1 MASNPQLHLMTKLLN
16 IEGVTVKSYQ
26 IIENIG
32 ITIYLD
38 NSNKKAICPDCGK
51 KTDKLHQNHYYVVRD
66 LPLGEQKVYLQVNRR
81 QMRCEGCPKKFSED
95 LEFVKKTRTYT
106 ERLKKKILSEL
117 LESDVKNV
125 AQRNGVSEQEIET
138 MLKEWGKELSGQ
150 KPSGLKRLGIDEIA
164 LVKGQ
169 KNYCVVLVDIDK
181 KIIVGMLKN
190 RTQVELKKYLEAWG
204 EEVLEQIEEV
214 SIDMWKPYKNVSE
227 ALIPQAEVVADR
239 FHVMKQVN
247 EELDGARK
255 KIKKA
260 AEASKNNSEKAR
272 ILSGIKKSKY
282 VLLKNEE
289 TLTEIEKEK
298 LESVK
303 KVAPIL
309 HKMHQLKEEFI
320 QIFEAPKDWVEGLFS
335 LSDWLKDAISV
346 FPKSCRTI
354 IRWIGQ
360 IIAYFDRRTTQG
372 VVEGINNKLKLIK
385 RKGYGFRNFD
395 NFILR
400 SFLHW
405 HFAS

>member
-38 NSNKKAICPDCGK
+38 NNNKKAICPDCGQ

-66 LPLGEQKVYLQVNRR
+66 LPFGEQKVYLQVNRR

-125 AQRNGVSEQEIET
+125 AQRNGVSEQEVET
-138 MLKEWGKELSGQ
+138 MLKEWVKELSGQ

-190 RTQVELKKYLEAWG
+190 RTQVEVKKYLEAWG

-385 RKGYGFRNFD
+385 RKAYGFRNFD

>member
-38 NSNKKAICPDCGK
+38 NNNKKAICPDCGQ

-66 LPLGEQKVYLQVNRR
+66 LPFGEQKVYLQVNRR

-239 FHVMKQVN
+239 FQVMKQVN

-385 RKGYGFRNFD
+385 RKAYGFRNFD

>member
-1 MASNPQLHLMTKLLN
+1 MASNPQLYLMTKLLN

-38 NSNKKAICPDCGK
+38 NNNKKAICPDCGK
-51 KTDKLHQNHYYVVRD
+51 KTDKLHQNHYCVVRD
-66 LPLGEQKVYLQVNRR
+66 LPFGEQKVYLQVNRR
-81 QMRCEGCPKKFSED
+81 QMRCESCPKKFSED

-117 LESDVKNV
+117 LESDLKNV

-227 ALIPQAEVVADR
+227 ALMPQAEVVADR

-260 AEASKNNSEKAR
+260 AVALKNNSKKAR

-289 TLTEIEKEK
+289 TLTEIEKEQ

-303 KVAPIL
+303 KVAPTL

-385 RKGYGFRNFD
+385 RKAYGFRNFD

>member
-169 KNYCVVLVDIDK
+169 KNYCVVLVDLDK

-385 RKGYGFRNFD
+385 RKAYGFRNFD

>member
-16 IEGVTVKSYQ
+16 IEGVTVKNYQ

-38 NSNKKAICPDCGK
+38 NNNKKAICPDCGK

-66 LPLGEQKVYLQVNRR
+66 LPFGEQKVYLQVNRR

-95 LEFVKKTRTYT
+95 LGFVKKTRTYT

-117 LESDVKNV
+117 LESDLKNV

-181 KIIVGMLKN
+181 KIIIGMLKN

-204 EEVLEQIEEV
+204 EEVLEQIEAC

-227 ALIPQAEVVADR
+227 ALMPQAEVVADR

-260 AEASKNNSEKAR
+260 AVALKNNSKKAR
-272 ILSGIKKSKY
+272 ILSGIKKTKY
-282 VLLKNEE
+282 VLLKNEDH
-289 TLTEIEKEK
+289 LTEIEKEQ

-303 KVAPIL
+303 KVAPTL
-309 HKMHQLKEEFI
+309 HKMHQLKEEFR
-320 QIFEAPKDWVEGLFS
+320 QIFEAPKDWVEGLLS

-385 RKGYGFRNFD
+385 RKAYGFRNFD

>member
-38 NSNKKAICPDCGK
+38 NNNKKAICPDCGQ

-66 LPLGEQKVYLQVNRR
+66 LPFGEQKVYLQVNRR

-117 LESDVKNV
+117 LESDLKNV

-138 MLKEWGKELSGQ
+138 MLKEWGQELSGQ

-239 FHVMKQVN
+239 FQVMKQVN

-385 RKGYGFRNFD
+385 RKAYGFRNFD

>member
-38 NSNKKAICPDCGK
+38 NNNKKAICPDCGQ

-66 LPLGEQKVYLQVNRR
+66 LPFGEQKVYLQVNRR

-190 RTQVELKKYLEAWG
+190 RTQVEVKKYLEAWG

-227 ALIPQAEVVADR
+227 ALMPQAEVVADR

-260 AEASKNNSEKAR
+260 AVALKNNSEKAR

-289 TLTEIEKEK
+289 ALTEIEKYQ

-303 KVAPIL
+303 KVAPTL
-309 HKMHQLKEEFI
+309 QKMHQMKEEFR
-320 QIFEAPKDWVEGLFS
+320 QIFESSKDWVEGLLS

-346 FPKSCRTI
+346 FPKAVGQLLGGLEKLLRI
-354 IRWIGQ
+354 LIG
-360 IIAYFDRRTTQG
+360 G
-372 VVEGINNKLKLIK
+372 LLKELWKELIT
-385 RKGYGFRNFD
+385 N
-395 NFILR
+395 
-400 SFLHW
+400 
-405 HFAS
+405 

>member
-38 NSNKKAICPDCGK
+38 NNNKKAICPDCGQ

-66 LPLGEQKVYLQVNRR
+66 LPFGEQKVYLQVNRR

-117 LESDVKNV
+117 LESDITNV

-138 MLKEWGKELSGQ
+138 MLKEWGKELTGQ

-164 LVKGQ
+164 LFKGQ

-181 KIIVGMLKN
+181 KIIVGMVKN
-190 RTQVELKKYLEAWG
+190 RTQVEIQKYLEAWG
-204 EEVLEQIEEV
+204 EEVLDQIEEV

-227 ALIPQAEVVADR
+227 ALMPQAEVVADR

-247 EELDGARK
+247 EELDRARK

-260 AEASKNNSEKAR
+260 AVALKNNSEKDR
-272 ILSGIKKSKY
+272 LLSGIKKSKY
-282 VLLKNEE
+282 ILLKNEE
-289 TLTEIEKEK
+289 DLTDIEKK
-298 LESVK
+298 QLESVK
-303 KVAPIL
+303 KVAPTL
-309 HKMHQLKEEFI
+309 QKMHQMKEEFR
-320 QIFEAPKDWVEGLFS
+320 QIFESPKDWLEGLLS

-346 FPKSCRTI
+346 FPKSCGTI
-354 IRWIGQ
+354 IRWIGE

-385 RKGYGFRNFD
+385 RKAYGFRNFD

>member
-38 NSNKKAICPDCGK
+38 NNNKKAICPDCGK

-66 LPLGEQKVYLQVNRR
+66 LPFGEQKVYLQVNRR
-81 QMRCEGCPKKFSED
+81 QMRCEGCPKKISED

-169 KNYCVVLVDIDK
+169 KNYCVVLVDLDK

-385 RKGYGFRNFD
+385 RKAYGFRNFD

>member
-16 IEGVTVKSYQ
+16 IEGMTVKNYQ

-38 NSNKKAICPDCGK
+38 NNNKKAICPDCGK

-66 LPLGEQKVYLQVNRR
+66 LPWGEQKVYLQVNRR
-81 QMRCEGCPKKFSED
+81 QMRCESCPKKFSED

-138 MLKEWGKELSGQ
+138 MLKEWGRELSGQ

-190 RTQVELKKYLEAWG
+190 RTQVEIKKYLEAWG

-227 ALIPQAEVVADR
+227 ALMPQAEVVADR

-260 AEASKNNSEKAR
+260 AVALKNNSEKAR
-272 ILSGIKKSKY
+272 ILSGIKKTKY
-282 VLLKNEE
+282 VLLKNESH
-289 TLTEIEKEK
+289 LTEIEKEQ

-303 KVAPIL
+303 KVAPTL

-360 IIAYFDRRTTQG
+360 IIPYFDRRTTQG

-385 RKGYGFRNFD
+385 RKAYGFRNFD

>member
-38 NSNKKAICPDCGK
+38 NNNKKAICPDCGQ

-66 LPLGEQKVYLQVNRR
+66 LPFGEQKVYLQVNRR

-239 FHVMKQVN
+239 FQVMKQVN

-320 QIFEAPKDWVEGLFS
+320 QIFEAPKDGVEGLFS

-385 RKGYGFRNFD
+385 RKAYGFRNFD

>member
-38 NSNKKAICPDCGK
+38 NNNKKAICPDCGK

-66 LPLGEQKVYLQVNRR
+66 LPFGEQKVYLQVNRR

-150 KPSGLKRLGIDEIA
+150 KPSRLKRLGIDEIA

-181 KIIVGMLKN
+181 KIIVGMVKN
-190 RTQVELKKYLEAWG
+190 RTQVEIKKYLEAWG

-214 SIDMWKPYKNVSE
+214 SRDMWKPYKNVSE

-247 EELDGARK
+247 EELDAARK

-260 AEASKNNSEKAR
+260 AVALKNNSEKDR
-272 ILSGIKKSKY
+272 LLSGIKKSKY
-282 VLLKNEE
+282 ILLKNEE
-289 TLTEIEKEK
+289 DLTDIEKEQ

-303 KVAPIL
+303 KVAPTL
-309 HKMHQLKEEFI
+309 QKMPQMKEEFRR
-320 QIFEAPKDWVEGLFS
+320 IFEAPKDWLGRRFS
-335 LSDWLKDAISV
+335 
-346 FPKSCRTI
+346 
-354 IRWIGQ
+354 IR
-360 IIAYFDRRTTQG
+360 
-372 VVEGINNKLKLIK
+372 
-385 RKGYGFRNFD
+385 
-395 NFILR
+395 
-400 SFLHW
+400 S
-405 HFAS
+405 

>member
-38 NSNKKAICPDCGK
+38 NNNKKAICPDCGK

-66 LPLGEQKVYLQVNRR
+66 LPFGEQKVYLQVNRR

-150 KPSGLKRLGIDEIA
+150 KPSGLKRLGMDEIA

-169 KNYCVVLVDIDK
+169 KNYCVVLVDLDK

-190 RTQVELKKYLEAWG
+190 RTQVEVRKYLEAWG
-204 EEVLEQIEEV
+204 EEVLEQIEAC

-227 ALIPQAEVVADR
+227 ALMPQAEVVADR

-255 KIKKA
+255 KTKKV
-260 AEASKNNSEKAR
+260 AEALKNNSEKER
-272 ILSGIKKSKY
+272 ILSGIKKTKY

-289 TLTEIEKEK
+289 ELTEIEKAQ

-303 KVAPIL
+303 KVAPTL
-309 HKMHQLKEEFI
+309 QKMHQMKEEFR
-320 QIFEAPKDWVEGLFS
+320 QIFESPKDWVEGLFS
-335 LSDWLKDAISV
+335 LSDWLKDAISF
-346 FPKSCRTI
+346 FPKSCGTI
-354 IRWIGQ
+354 IRWIGE

-385 RKGYGFRNFD
+385 RKAYGFRNFD

>member
-1 MASNPQLHLMTKLLN
+1 MASHPQLHLMTKLLN
-16 IEGVTVKSYQ
+16 IEGVTVKNYQ

-38 NSNKKAICPDCGK
+38 NNNKKAICPDCGK
-51 KTDKLHQNHYYVVRD
+51 KTDKLHQNHYYLVRD
-66 LPLGEQKVYLQVNRR
+66 LPFGEQKVYLQVNRR

-117 LESDVKNV
+117 LESDLKNV

-169 KNYCVVLVDIDK
+169 KNYCVVLVYLDK

-190 RTQVELKKYLEAWG
+190 RTQVEVKKYLEAWG

-214 SIDMWKPYKNVSE
+214 SIDMWKPDKNVSE
-227 ALIPQAEVVADR
+227 ALMPQAEVVADR

-260 AEASKNNSEKAR
+260 AVALKNNSEKSR
-272 ILSGIKKSKY
+272 ILSGIKKTKY

-289 TLTEIEKEK
+289 DLTEIEKYQ

-303 KVAPIL
+303 KVAPTL
-309 HKMHQLKEEFI
+309 QKMPMKEEFR
-320 QIFEAPKDWVEGLFS
+320 QIFESPKDWVEGLFS

-346 FPKSCRTI
+346 FPKSCGTI
-354 IRWIGQ
+354 IRWIGE

-385 RKGYGFRNFD
+385 RKAYGFINFD

>member
-1 MASNPQLHLMTKLLN
+1 MTKLLN

-38 NSNKKAICPDCGK
+38 NNNKKAICPDCGK

-66 LPLGEQKVYLQVNRR
+66 LPFGEQKVYLQVNRR

-117 LESDVKNV
+117 LESDLKNV
-125 AQRNGVSEQEIET
+125 AQRNGVSQQEIET
-138 MLKEWGKELSGQ
+138 MLKEWGKELTEQ
-150 KPSGLKRLGIDEIA
+150 KPSGLTRLGIDEIA

-181 KIIVGMLKN
+181 KIIVGMLNN
-190 RTQVELKKYLEAWG
+190 RTQVGIKKYLEAWG

-227 ALIPQAEVVADR
+227 ALMPQAEVVADR
-239 FHVMKQVN
+239 FHVMKQIN

-255 KIKKA
+255 KINKA
-260 AEASKNNSEKAR
+260 AVALKNNSEKER
-272 ILSGIKKSKY
+272 ILSGIKKTKY

-289 TLTEIEKEK
+289 DLTEIEKYQLK
-298 LESVK
+298 SVK
-303 KVAPIL
+303 KVAPTL
-309 HKMHQLKEEFI
+309 QKMHQMKEEFR
-320 QIFEAPKDWVEGLFS
+320 QIFESSKDWVEGLLS

-346 FPKSCRTI
+346 FPKSCGTI
-354 IRWIGQ
+354 IRWIGE

-385 RKGYGFRNFD
+385 RKAYGFE
-395 NFILR
+395 ILTTLFLGASYIGILLV
-400 SFLHW
+400 SFTY
-405 HFAS
+405 